1 MTDTG
6 TLIVRVFTSRGE
18 LPVRDASISVVR
30 HGPGGTDLVTLQ
42 TSGQSGTTSPIPIPS
57 PAPETSQTPDRSNPY
72 ALCDIWVE
80 RAGYHLLV
88 IRGVQIFPGIIS
100 YQDLP
105 LIPQSPVDGMAV
117 DEVDITPQDL

>member
-1 MTDTG
+1 MADTG
-6 TLIVRVFTSRGE
+6 TLILRIFTSRGE

-30 HGPGGTDLVTLQ
+30 HGPEGTDLVTLQ
-42 TSGQSGTTSPIPIPS
+42 TSGPSGTTAPITIPS
-57 PAPETSQTPDRSNPY
+57 PAPENSQTPNQATPY

-80 RAGYHLLV
+80 RAGYHLQV
-88 IRGVQIFPGIIS
+88 IHGVQIFPGIIS
-100 YQDLP
+100 YQDVP

>member
-1 MTDTG
+1 MADTG
-6 TLIVRVFTSRGE
+6 TLILRIFTSRGE

-30 HGPGGTDLVTLQ
+30 HGPEGTDLITIQ
-42 TSGQSGTTSPIPIPS
+42 TSGRSGTTAPITIPS
-57 PAPETSQTPDRSNPY
+57 PAPENSQAPDQSTPY

-88 IRGVQIFPGIIS
+88 IHGVQIFPGIIS